1 MKKDRFNFKA
11 QLHRA
16 CAKDD
21 LHPVMCYIH
30 FKDGY
35 AYATDSKVL
44 VRSRL
49 WEHCSVIDA
58 ANLNGHALHRDSF
71 AQIIKYS
78 NAQATEGGVKCWDS
92 GGKEAFF
99 PYADLTGLKI
109 PDFEFVLADIKP
121 TEASVRCLN
130 PALID
135 VASKCLVRAKG
146 EGLVFIHQDLG
157 RGVVIVPESCVE
169 ASQMCIVMSRMIDAE
184 KYLEIVK

>member
-21 LHPVMCYIH
+21 LRSVMCYIH

-35 AYATDSKVL
+35 AYATDSRVL
-44 VRSRL
+44 VRSCL
-49 WEHCSVIDA
+49 QEHCRVIDA

-78 NAQATEGGVKCWDS
+78 YAQATEGGVKCWDS
-92 GGKEAFF
+92 GGKEALFS
-99 PYADLTGLKI
+99 YADLTGLKI
-109 PDFEFVLADIKP
+109 PDFELVLSDIKP
-121 TEASVRCLN
+121 TEASVMCLN

-135 VASKCLVRAKG
+135 IASECLVRAKG

-157 RGVVIVPESCVE
+157 RGVVVVPEGCYE
-169 ASQMCIVMSRMIDAE
+169 ASQMCIIMPRMIDAE
-184 KYLEIVK
+184 EYIEIVK